1 MREQR
6 ISPVRE
12 WSLSPVREYQSP
24 VKVKTKIGKKREVK
38 SDDQEKIKKIR
49 TSEGVLNKYASQ
61 TDGYD

>member
-1 MREQR
+1 M
-6 ISPVRE
+6 
-12 WSLSPVREYQSP
+12 REYQSP
-24 VKVKTKIGKKREVK
+24 VKVKTEIGKKREVK